1 MPEKKLTRRD
11 FLKDAGI
18 AAGGVL
24 LASTAFSLAG
34 CGNQNQGTPTD
45 QGTADNGNGQTD
57 QETIKYACLWCNQEF
72 YDRAGLMSHIIAT
85 HPGKGFG
92 PIPVAIMVTSIDS
105 QDHLKKRVDE
115 LLKRNFFVSVNAG
128 GVIDTVGGDYV
139 KELSQAGFDIAV
151 PATIDATK
159 SYDEKFTPTQSAK
172 QKAELLLGTQVKSY
186 SAASKFAIDED
197 TAKIIQTLGGGYVF
211 VSSRSTKHPD
221 QSLEPELVPGLPE
234 DVAVAYCYEQSRG
247 LYNQGTDLL
256 AQDVL
261 AMSGSN

>member
-1 MPEKKLTRRD
+1 MSEKKITRRD

-18 AAGGVL
+18 AAGGAL

-34 CGNQNQGTPTD
+34 CSKEEQPGQTD
-45 QGTADNGNGQTD
+45 QGTQTA
-57 QETIKYACLWCNQEF
+57 TKYACLWCGETF
-72 YDRAGLMSHIIAT
+72 STRDSLILHIQVK

-105 QDHLKKRVDE
+105 LDHLKKRIDE
-115 LLKRNFFVSVNAG
+115 LQKRNFLVSVNAG

-159 SYDEKFTPTQSAK
+159 SYDEKFAPTQAVK

-186 SAASKFAIDED
+186 SAASRFMIDQD
-197 TAKIIQTLGGGYVF
+197 TVNIISTLGGGYVF

-234 DVAVAYCYEQSRG
+234 DIAVAYCYEQSRG

-256 AQDVL
+256 AQDIL